1 MRAWLVAAALL
12 PLVAQ
17 AQTPASLKDIA
28 VFPERDAPASVLA
41 ANESKIAAEVAGQI
55 VELTD
60 AVGGVVPKGAVL
72 ARIDARDYE
81 LALARARAALDA
93 SRART
98 LQAETQLT
106 RARDLHAKNFISADG
121 LIQRETE
128 AAVQRADVKLNEAQ
142 LASAERNLAKCV
154 IRAPFAA
161 VVRARLAR
169 RDAETDIAAILDDP
183 IALPGGGS
191 VPLRQLVQI
200 ETRTSR
206 GIIKHYGLK
215 RSVTVTGDLDKT
227 LTDTGKANDILK
239 AEWQKIRLQ
248 HPNADL
254 DFSGELDDLDEA
266 LDAMKLLFLLG
277 LGLIYMILAAQFR
290 SYFQP
295 MMILISVPMAF
306 TGVALGLLI
315 SRNPM
320 SLYTLYGVIALT
332 GIAVNSAIVLIDA
345 ANERRARG
353 MSVLHAAVYAARRR
367 IVPILITSTTTIGG
381 LASLA
386 FGIGGES
393 LLWQPVAGAIV
404 WGLTIATVMT
414 AFIVPLIY
422 RLCMPE
428 NGSGSGSQAA
438 KA

>member
-1 MRAWLVAAALL
+1 MPGRPELVLTLDRDALKNAGLSPALVAR
-12 PLVAQ
+12 LVRLHVEGEIVVI
-17 AQTPASLKDIA
+17 T
-28 VFPERDAPASVLA
+28 RDKR
-41 ANESKIAAEVAGQI
+41 EKI
-55 VELTD
+55 
-60 AVGGVVPKGAVL
+60 
-72 ARIDARDYE
+72 
-81 LALARARAALDA
+81 
-93 SRART
+93 
-98 LQAETQLT
+98 
-106 RARDLHAKNFISADG
+106 DL
-121 LIQRETE
+121 R
-128 AAVQRADVKLNEAQ
+128 
-142 LASAERNLAKCV
+142 
-154 IRAPFAA
+154 
-161 VVRARLAR
+161 VRAR

-183 IALPGGGS
+183 IALPSGGS

-215 RSVTVTGDLDKT
+215 RSVTVTADLDKT
-227 LTDTGKANDILK
+227 LTDTGKANGILK

-295 MMILISVPMAF
+295 MMILITVPMAF

-386 FGIGGES
+386 FGIGGKS

-428 NGSGSGSQAA
+428 NGSGSGSQAE

>member
-161 VVRARLAR
+161 VVRARRRQSWRCPHSEFGECIATRARRPHRLAR
-169 RDAETDIAAILDDP
+169 TPASHSTGLPAAARGQARGLSGRRP
-183 IALPGGGS
+183 AL
-191 VPLRQLVQI
+191 
-200 ETRTSR
+200 
-206 GIIKHYGLK
+206 
-215 RSVTVTGDLDKT
+215 
-227 LTDTGKANDILK
+227 
-239 AEWQKIRLQ
+239 
-248 HPNADL
+248 
-254 DFSGELDDLDEA
+254 
-266 LDAMKLLFLLG
+266 
-277 LGLIYMILAAQFR
+277 
-290 SYFQP
+290 
-295 MMILISVPMAF
+295 
-306 TGVALGLLI
+306 
-315 SRNPM
+315 
-320 SLYTLYGVIALT
+320 
-332 GIAVNSAIVLIDA
+332 
-345 ANERRARG
+345 RRA
-353 MSVLHAAVYAARRR
+353 
-367 IVPILITSTTTIGG
+367 
-381 LASLA
+381 
-386 FGIGGES
+386 
-393 LLWQPVAGAIV
+393 
-404 WGLTIATVMT
+404 
-414 AFIVPLIY
+414 
-422 RLCMPE
+422 
-428 NGSGSGSQAA
+428 
-438 KA
+438 